1 MSTPI
6 ENTPVTVPDLVLSN
20 EVYFS
25 NALTNQDI
33 QWHKESQFAIQALG
47 NNEYLASAAF
57 GNQASMQNAIINIA
71 AIGISLNPALKHAYL
86 VPRKIGKNLA
96 VCLDIS
102 YQGLMHIAM
111 ESGAIEWGQAKL
123 VYQNDKYT
131 NNGIDKAPTHEQD
144 TFGAKGEIVGVYC
157 TVKTKQGDYLTEEM
171 DIKAIKKIQD
181 TSKAKSGPWSNWW
194 EEMARKTVV
203 KRAYKYW
210 PKAENVGAA
219 IEVINAHEG
228 IDFDNMKEVD
238 QPKRTASHAYAA
250 NIDSIRAV
258 RLAFEEERYGDAVMY
273 WDEITGE
280 PEADVNTGANDKTL
294 LWVAPT
300 KYEQY
305 GLPEPVFS
313 TEVRKFLKEESSKY
327 R

>member
-1 MSTPI
+1 M
-6 ENTPVTVPDLVLSN
+6 NQQVTVPSMVLDNESFFSKALTSN
-20 EVYFS
+20 EIS
-25 NALTNQDI
+25 WQ
-33 QWHKESQFAIQALG
+33 KESQFAIQALG
-47 NNEYLASAAF
+47 NNDFLAKAAF
-57 GNQASMQNAIINIA
+57 NNQISMQNAIINIA

-86 VPRKIGKNLA
+86 VPRKLGNNMS

-123 VYQNDKYT
+123 VYKNDTYT
-131 NNGIDKAPTHEQD
+131 NNGIDKAPTHAQD
-144 TFGAKGEIVGVYC
+144 TFGDKGEIVGVYC
-157 TVKTKQGDYLTEEM
+157 TVKTKTGDFLTEEM
-171 DIKAIKKIQD
+171 DIEAIRKVQNA
-181 TSKAKSGPWSNWW
+181 SKAKTGPWSNWW

-210 PKAENVGAA
+210 PKAENVGKA
-219 IEVINAHEG
+219 IEAINEHEG
-228 IDFDNMKEVD
+228 INFEEMKEIP
-238 QPKRTASHAYAA
+238 QRTASHAYAA
-250 NIDSIRAV
+250 NIESITAIRE
-258 RLAFEEERYGDAVMY
+258 AFEEERFGDAVMY
-273 WDEITGE
+273 WDEISSEEVEGGKSE
-280 PEADVNTGANDKTL
+280 QEL

-313 TEVRKFLKEESSKY
+313 TALRKFLKEESSKY

>member
-1 MSTPI
+1 MTA
-6 ENTPVTVPDLVLSN
+6 PDLVMAN
-20 EVYFS
+20 EQFFS
-25 NALTNQDI
+25 GALTSKDI
-33 QWHKESQFAIQALG
+33 SWKKESQFAIQALG
-47 NNEYLASAAF
+47 NNEYLAKTAF
-57 GNQASMQNAIINIA
+57 SNQASMQNAIINIA

-123 VYQNDKYT
+123 VYANDTYT
-131 NNGIDKAPTHEQD
+131 NNGIDKAPTHQQD
-144 TFGAKGEIVGVYC
+144 TFGAKGEIVGAYC
-157 TVKTKQGDYLTEEM
+157 TVKTKSGDYLTEEM
-171 DIKAIKKIQD
+171 DMAAIRKVQD
-181 TSKAKSGPWSNWW
+181 TSKAKAGPWSNWW

-228 IDFDNMKEVD
+228 IDFDNMKEVSE
-238 QPKRTASHAYAA
+238 PTRTASHAYAA
-250 NIDSIRAV
+250 NIESIQAIRQ
-258 RLAFEEERYGDAVMY
+258 AFEDGQFADVVMY
-273 WDEITGE
+273 WDEISSEEVENGKSE
-280 PEADVNTGANDKTL
+280 QEL
-294 LWVAPT
+294 LWVAPS
-300 KYEQY
+300 KYQQY

-313 TEVRKFLKEESSKY
+313 TELRKFLKEESSQY